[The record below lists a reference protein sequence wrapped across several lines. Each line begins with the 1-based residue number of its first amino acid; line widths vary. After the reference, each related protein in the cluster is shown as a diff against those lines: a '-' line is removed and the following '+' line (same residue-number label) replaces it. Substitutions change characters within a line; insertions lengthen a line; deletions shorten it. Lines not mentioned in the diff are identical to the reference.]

1 MATIIGSR
9 RKTKRV
15 VNTVVRDWS
24 GTSMVAILTVKPV
37 AIVFCLPMIVI
48 HVFEKAFVYMRAV
61 PFPKYGPE

>member
-1 MATIIGSR
+1 MSGYIGSR

-24 GTSMVAILTVKPV
+24 GTSMVAAKPV
-37 AIVFCLPMIVI
+37 AIVFCLPVIVI